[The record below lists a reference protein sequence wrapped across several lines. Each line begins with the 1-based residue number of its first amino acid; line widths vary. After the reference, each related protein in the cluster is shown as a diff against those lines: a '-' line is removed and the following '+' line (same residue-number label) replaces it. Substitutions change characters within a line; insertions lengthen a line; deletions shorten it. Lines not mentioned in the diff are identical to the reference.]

1 MKNILLALFALVIAS
16 APAKALDIQAAIDA
30 LPSTGGVVEIPC
42 GTHGNSGDRLTL
54 KTNVVLRGEEVGCV
68 KIPPVQYNVSG
79 VRAWN
84 VVIEDVTIDGSL
96 ASNLGST
103 RIGIDLREMTRANV
117 RNVEILNVSHC
128 IVLARFGTY
137 YNSFYDVMCAYT
149 NTGIEIS
156 EGANQNY
163 FWGGNF
169 GSSTANAIGIGI
181 YTANGNV
188 IMGTSLESSTT
199 NQGIVLTGDALNY
212 TTAAGVRI
220 EATNWGTTIYKRFP

>member
-1 MKNILLALFALVIAS
+1 MTTYTTLQADIDAMAAAGGGKINLLA
-16 APAKALDIQAAIDA
+16 
-30 LPSTGGVVEIPC
+30 
-42 GTHGNSGDRLTL
+42 GTYTNSGDRISL
-54 KTNVVLRGEEVGCV
+54 KDKVSLIGQGPGVTI
-68 KIPPVQYNVSG
+68 IPPVQYNVSG

-84 VVIEDVTIDGSL
+84 IGIDDLTIDADL

-103 RIGIDLREMTRANV
+103 RIGIDLREVTRANV
-117 RNVEILNVSHC
+117 RNVEILNVSHG

-137 YNSFYDVMCAYT
+137 YNSFTDVMCAYT

-199 NQGIVLTGDALNY
+199 NQGIVLTGDATSY